1 MKVNVSFFKGSW
13 SAVDE
18 GILSKDKV
26 LHPWSKLCKLK
37 YEINA
42 PTGLFKKTGRIYF
55 FREDKS
61 QTGFEF
67 FGEFAENEYSICKET
82 ILLGL
87 DVGKI
92 ITNESLELLK
102 KLGAENFLK
111 SYNYYNALRKEGIAD
126 LSTEYSAKKAE
137 IIAKRNNILT
147 TDIKDFWSYGE
158 KVVSAADR
166 KQKEENLRHARQ
178 IVERANAV
186 INRYSELKA
195 HNKTLAMIQDIV
207 DSLYQ
212 TAGESARAA
221 NRFIDNMPKK
231 VDWAILGGLTSGVV
245 GSLAG
250 VAAAVDTQRK
260 NAEIEKMQVDMAT
273 ASAYVNA
280 NADSLKNIAK
290 RLEATM
296 REVEIKVVE
305 ENNDKFFPY
314 IRFGNPRVY
323 IYDNGSFSIS
333 VDVSQL
339 PGAKVYGERDAYV
352 DGIVAAKMYQGGNLV
367 GQALVT
373 LPLCGADTYAEILDG
388 DDRRSIPKENPM
400 FHFMN
405 RTAHG
410 LCTEEKAA
418 QDAPYQIDFEPYH
431 VWGIDQWK
439 KPLTW

>member
-1 MKVNVSFFKGSW
+1 MNVSFFKGSW

-431 VWGIDQWK
+431 VWGIEQWK

>member
-1 MKVNVSFFKGSW
+1 MI
-13 SAVDE
+13 DE
-18 GILSKDKV
+18 GIVAKDKT

-42 PTGLFKKTGRIYF
+42 PTGLFRKTGRIYF

-87 DVGKI
+87 NVGKI

-102 KLGAENFLK
+102 RLGAENFFKAYLF
-111 SYNYYNALRKEGIAD
+111 YNTLRKVGIAD
-126 LSTEYSAKKAE
+126 LSTDYSAKKAE
-137 IIAKRNNILT
+137 IVAKQSNIPT
-147 TDIKDFWSYGE
+147 TDIETFWLYGE
-158 KVVSAADR
+158 KIVSAADG
-166 KQKEENLRHARQ
+166 KQKEENIRHARQ
-178 IVERANAV
+178 SVEQENAV

-195 HNKTLAMIQDIV
+195 HNKTLAMIKDIV
-207 DSLYQ
+207 NSLYQ
-212 TAGESARAA
+212 TAGESTRTA

-231 VDWAILGGLTSGVV
+231 VDWAIVGGLTSGVA

-250 VAAAVDTQRK
+250 VAAAIDTQRK
-260 NAEIEKMQVDMAT
+260 NAEIERTQVDMAI
-273 ASAYVNA
+273 ASAYL
-280 NADSLKNIAK
+280 NADADRLKNIAK

-314 IRFGNPRVY
+314 IRFGNPRVN

-339 PGAKVYGERDAYV
+339 PGAKVYEERDAYV

-367 GQALVT
+367 GQAFVT
-373 LPLCGADTYAEILDG
+373 LPLCGADTHAEILDV

-418 QDAPYQIDFEPYH
+418 RNVPYQIEFEPYH
-431 VWGIDQWK
+431 VWGIEKWE